1 MSKCKQGVHEFE
13 WITKACGCE
22 YEVCYR
28 SPHEVRVST
37 CDWCRREDKE
47 E

>member
-1 MSKCKQGVHEFE
+1 MSECKHEYEFIE
-13 WITKACGCE
+13 SSCGCE

-28 SPHEVRVST
+28 CPYKLRVST
-37 CDWCRREDKE
+37 CDWCRREDSE